1 MVLEPVVSDIHRLA
15 IRVSQK
21 SHMRLAL
28 ETGLKV
34 NVLQRPWF
42 GKSRHRLDTVMALG
56 CV

>member
-1 MVLEPVVSDIHRLA
+1 MAPEPVVSDIHRLA
-15 IRVSQK
+15 IRVNQK

>member
-1 MVLEPVVSDIHRLA
+1 MTLEPVVSDIHRLA

-34 NVLQRPWF
+34 NVLQRPWM
-42 GKSRHRLDTVMALG
+42 GK
-56 CV
+56 

>member
-1 MVLEPVVSDIHRLA
+1 MTLEPVVSDIHRPA

-21 SHMRLAL
+21 SHMMLAL
-28 ETGLKV
+28 EMGLKV
-34 NVLQRPWF
+34 DVLQRPWF